1 MSVAEL
7 SPSKLE
13 FVASDTSKGV
23 IGGLE
28 TVFSLIF
35 DEFDALNKD
44 GGVETTRGRQDSD
57 SDIQV
62 PGNGRQN

>member
-1 MSVAEL
+1 MSVAEP

-13 FVASDTSKGV
+13 LVASDTSKGV

-28 TVFSLIF
+28 TVFSLIL

-57 SDIQV
+57 PDNEV
-62 PGNGRQN
+62 GAWE